1 MLIIVFLIILCY
13 LCFGWVSASWAFPDF
28 LQALQIFLQAL
39 QKFLQAFCMFTIRR
53 GGCFADL
60 EFQRIFDDSVMEVAL

>member
-13 LCFGWVSASWAFPDF
+13 LCFGWVSASWALPD
-28 LQALQIFLQAL
+28 FLQAL
-39 QKFLQAFCMFTIRR
+39 QKFLQAFCVFTIRR

-60 EFQRIFDDSVMEVAL
+60 EFQRIVDGSVKEVAI